1 MQGSGA
7 SSPSPTP
14 SATPSAAPLAT
25 PSAVPSSSAVTPAA
39 FAAEAVR
46 RIEHVATLPEVAVG
60 IMEIVDDPDSSAK
73 DLNRII
79 ARDPALAARV
89 LKVVNSSFYGLPR
102 QIGSINRAISLL
114 GLNAVKH
121 VAIAASLARIFRGGP
136 LGDRFAP
143 RDLWDHS
150 VAAATA
156 ARVVASA
163 ARRKCADEAFLAG
176 LVHDVG
182 IMVELQL
189 DRTRLREVFANLAF
203 DAEGRPLGD
212 FRLAERTQFYADHCD
227 FGSALAERWKFPRSL
242 ALACAHH
249 HDPREA
255 PAESREMP
263 WLSLIHI

>member
-1 MQGSGA
+1 M
-7 SSPSPTP
+7 
-14 SATPSAAPLAT
+14 
-25 PSAVPSSSAVTPAA
+25 VTPAA

-143 RDLWDHS
+143 RDLW
-150 VAAATA
+150 
-156 ARVVASA
+156 
-163 ARRKCADEAFLAG
+163 
-176 LVHDVG
+176 
-182 IMVELQL
+182 
-189 DRTRLREVFANLAF
+189 
-203 DAEGRPLGD
+203 
-212 FRLAERTQFYADHCD
+212 
-227 FGSALAERWKFPRSL
+227 
-242 ALACAHH
+242 
-249 HDPREA
+249 
-255 PAESREMP
+255 
-263 WLSLIHI
+263 